1 GGRMEWE
8 FPTADELATLCEAAA
23 VAPEDRRRLE
33 HALRGLGV
41 TAAELGACMERHM
54 DLEVELAWLASKYER
69 LLHYAEED
77 AAAHR
82 AQRVTELRQETGGTT
97 QWSITAQ
104 ADAEPG
110 YRAKLQ
116 RAIDVRRVAGL
127 LDKLHG
133 SLRRRE
139 SVLKGLSFRDR
150 GFGEG

>member
-1 GGRMEWE
+1 MEWE

-23 VAPEDRRRLE
+23 VAPEDQRRLE

-41 TAAELGACMERHM
+41 TVTELGACMERHM
-54 DLEVELAWLASKYER
+54 DLEVELAWLASKYEH
-69 LLHYAEED
+69 LLHHAEEE

-82 AQRVTELRQETGGTT
+82 AKRVTELRQETGGP
-97 QWSITAQ
+97 QWSMTAQ
-104 ADAEPG
+104 VDAEAV
-110 YRAKLQ
+110 YREKLQ